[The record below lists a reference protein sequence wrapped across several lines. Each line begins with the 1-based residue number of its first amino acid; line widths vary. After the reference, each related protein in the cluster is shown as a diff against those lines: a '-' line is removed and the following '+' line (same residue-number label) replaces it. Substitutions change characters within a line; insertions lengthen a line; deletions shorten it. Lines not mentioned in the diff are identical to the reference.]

1 VSVVCHRGQLLG
13 MCVVLERRK
22 EGVNISELVMDH
34 ESKDTHLSGTALVQF
49 RGTLLRLPGISLL
62 VPT

>member
-1 VSVVCHRGQLLG
+1 